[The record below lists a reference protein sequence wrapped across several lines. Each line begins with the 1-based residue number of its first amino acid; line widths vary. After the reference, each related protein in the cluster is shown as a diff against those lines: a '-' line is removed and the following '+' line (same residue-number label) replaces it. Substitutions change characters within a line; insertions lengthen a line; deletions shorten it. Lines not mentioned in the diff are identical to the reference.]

1 MGTFHQ
7 GKSDLHGMTV
17 VVETAGPE
25 LYVGRCDDM
34 DEERIVLMD
43 ADLFR
48 DGESE
53 ESRREYLERASRF
66 GVWKKFERLAIPRRR
81 AIAVRLLNEVE

>member
-1 MGTFHQ
+1 MGTFHH

-17 VVETAGPE
+17 VVETAGSE

-48 DGESE
+48 DGEGE

-66 GVWKKFERLAIPRRR
+66 GVWKKFDRLAIPRRR
-81 AIAVRLLNEVE
+81 AIAVRLLSEIE